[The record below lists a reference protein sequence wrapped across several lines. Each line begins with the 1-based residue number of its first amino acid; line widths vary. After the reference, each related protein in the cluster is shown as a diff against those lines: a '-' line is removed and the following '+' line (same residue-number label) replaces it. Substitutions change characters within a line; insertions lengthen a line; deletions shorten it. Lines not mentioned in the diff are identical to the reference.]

1 MKSFVQSLY
10 LLTNAFGSA
19 LGEALTPALYDP
31 AIQWVF
37 VGLSVAAFVT
47 GWIVYFMFRHL
58 NALEDDMNALE
69 SDVTDDAGVRKGS
82 LVGSVRGEKA

>member
-19 LGEALTPALYDP
+19 IGEALTPALYDP

-37 VGLSVAAFVT
+37 VGLAVSSFVT
-47 GWIVYFMFRHL
+47 GWIIYFLFRHL
-58 NALEDDMNALE
+58 NVLEDEMNALD
-69 SDVTDDAGVRKGS
+69 SDVVDEPGARKGS
-82 LVGSVRGEKA
+82 VIGSTHEGKA